1 MAFNC
6 FGGNLFCVGGACQNS
21 FDLCLAHFGTVFY
34 LYDLSQGEVML
45 SFSWADWGIVFL
57 HFMAVSLM
65 AVGGAV
71 TVIPEMHRHL
81 VNQNGWM
88 TEAQFSASIAI
99 AQSAPGPNIL
109 VIAMMGWHIGIN
121 SAVGLYAQYMWGTIG
136 MVLAMIGVMLPSSLL
151 TYSTAKWVQANQH
164 SAYVLAFKQG
174 LAPIVI
180 GAILATSWIISATN
194 SQFSTDWALWLS

>member
-1 MAFNC
+1 
-6 FGGNLFCVGGACQNS
+6 
-21 FDLCLAHFGTVFY
+21 
-34 LYDLSQGEVML
+34 ML
-45 SFSWADWGIVFL
+45 SFSLGDWAIVFL

-81 VNQNGWM
+81 VNQNAWM

-121 SAVGLYAQYMWGTIG
+121 SAVGLYAQYVWGTVG
-136 MVLAMIGVMLPSSLL
+136 MVVAMIGVMLPSSFSLTRLL
-151 TYSTAKWVQANQH
+151 NGCKPINTVSMSWH
-164 SAYVLAFKQG
+164 SNKVWHRL
-174 LAPIVI
+174 
-180 GAILATSWIISATN
+180 
-194 SQFSTDWALWLS
+194 